1 MGVNVNN
8 NSKIKKTG
16 QNKQSFIYGSTILMA
31 SMIIVKLLGAVF
43 KVPLTS
49 VIHEIGMTYF
59 TSAYNIYT
67 VVYALT
73 VTGLSASIARMVAE
87 NATMGRYRDVK
98 KLLKVAVMVFVPL
111 GIIGSIIIFANARG
125 FSELIKSPNSLWAIR
140 MISPA
145 ILFCCLMASYRG
157 YYEGLSDMYPTAV
170 TQVIEVVVK
179 MASGLLF
186 AFLVISAANKQFEA
200 SKTVFGVAVASAEEA
215 STVAIPFAAAG
226 AIIGV
231 SLSTLFGFIYVFVR
245 YRVKGD
251 YITPEMLKNSPEP
264 RKTRVLLYRLVK
276 ISIPITLGAVVI
288 QLSVLIDTV
297 TIMNRLKSCFE
308 AAPEALLW
316 RYGDFLAENEEMHE
330 FLNGCFVSTVTLF
343 NLVPAFTN
351 IFGKSGLPN
360 VTSAWTTKNP
370 ETIKKSIEAVIR
382 VTMLVAAPMAMGLS
396 FMSKPILNLLFPSRA
411 GLIEVGAPLLSI
423 LGLGALCLSLVTPLN
438 AIFQGI
444 NRMDLPVKIMAVGAL
459 IKLTLNWILIGIP
472 QINILGGSFSTLACY
487 LTIAMLSLTMLVKIT
502 KIDFNFKNILIYPLI
517 CGTICGFSAFLAY
530 FALTR
535 FKFSSIM
542 ALLSIAVGAVA
553 YVVSI
558 GIFNVLSK
566 DDILMLPKGNKILKA
581 LEKLHIIR

>member
-1 MGVNVNN
+1 MSN
-8 NSKIKKTG
+8 NSAIKKKAG
-16 QNKQSFIYGSTILMA
+16 AKQSFIYGSTILMA

-49 VIHEIGMTYF
+49 VIHETGMTYF

-98 KLLKVAVMVFVPL
+98 KLLRVAIMVFVPL
-111 GIIGSIIIFANARG
+111 GIIGNIIILANARG

-157 YYEGLSDMYPTAV
+157 YYEGLSDMYPTAI

-179 MASGLLF
+179 MVTGLMF
-186 AFLVISAANKQFEA
+186 AFLVINIADSQYE
-200 SKTVFGVAVASAEEA
+200 KTGIVFGMAASSAEEA
-215 STVAIPFAAAG
+215 SAMAIPYAAAG
-226 AIIGV
+226 AIVGV

-245 YRVKGD
+245 YRLKGD
-251 YITPEMLKNSPEP
+251 YITAEMLENSPAP
-264 RKTRVLLYRLVK
+264 RRTKVLLYRLIK

-297 TIMNRLKSCFE
+297 TIMNRLESCFK
-308 AAPEALLW
+308 AAPEAMLW
-316 RYGDFLAENEEMHE
+316 KYGDFLSENETMHE

-360 VTSAWTTKNP
+360 VTAAWTTKDR
-370 ETIKKSIEAVIR
+370 ETIKKSIESVIR

-396 FMSKPILNLLFPSRA
+396 FMAKPILNLLFPTRA
-411 GLIEVGAPLLSI
+411 GLIEVGTPLLAI

-444 NRMDLPVKIMAVGAL
+444 NRMDLPVKIMIVGAL
-459 IKLTLNWILIGIP
+459 TKLTLNWILIGIP
-472 QINILGGSFSTLACY
+472 QINILGGSISTLVCY
-487 LTIAMLSLTMLVKIT
+487 LLIAMISLSKLTKIT
-502 KIDFNFKNILIYPLI
+502 NIDFDFKSILIYPLI
-517 CGTICGFSAFLAY
+517 CGTICGFSAFLSY
-530 FALTR
+530 FALTK
-535 FKFSSIM
+535 FKFNSIITLM
-542 ALLSIAVGAVA
+542 CIGIGAIA
-553 YVVSI
+553 YVISLAV
-558 GIFNVLSK
+558 FNVLSK
-566 DDILMLPKGNKILKA
+566 DDILMLPKGNKVLKT